1 MVASEQ
7 RLAAMAASL
16 AEMVASSAVAPSGGG
31 SERAEGER
39 SQLFGSGVGRGKG
52 WMFDGRFLRS
62 PAAVVGETVEAASD
76 LKEKVTLSVPVE
88 KLAMVKNMTVKDKI
102 SDLMGLIGSP
112 DLPGTVVSSAQT
124 KVGFCGAGVMDLG
137 GWSTATEPP

>member
-1 MVASEQ
+1 MVDPNGLREKGAT
-7 RLAAMAASL
+7 
-16 AEMVASSAVAPSGGG
+16 
-31 SERAEGER
+31 
-39 SQLFGSGVGRGKG
+39 FGSSDGRGKG

-62 PAAVVGETVEAASD
+62 PAAIVGATVEADSD
-76 LKEKVTLSVPVE
+76 LEEKVTLLVLVE

-102 SDLMGLIGSP
+102 SDLMGLVGSP

-124 KVGFCGAGVMDLG
+124 EVGFCGAGVLDLG